1 MITSSIDS
9 MIIDWLERE
18 LFFWRKGSVSLDHL
32 EIQDVIKVM
41 SKFHKLF
48 DIIRVVDPLIK
59 RVVDYKEMSECG
71 QGSICYDFWKTGVQ
85 CNNCV
90 SARAINENDT
100 FIKVEC
106 NDGKL
111 FLIIASPIKLG
122 EADYVVEMLKDITET
137 GAITILKEKGIKETN
152 NIIAE
157 LNEKSVTDEL
167 TGIYNRRYINER
179 LPADIYTAIRKQ
191 KKLSLIMLDI
201 DHFKEIN
208 DTHGHIVGDTVI
220 KELCKIMDSKIRK
233 NYDWIARYGGDE
245 FLIVLMDANQ
255 EETYK
260 ISEKIRLTLAN
271 KPIKHNSLT
280 IRVTVSAGN
289 YTLEPEIKNYHEVLQ
304 AVDRTLYQ
312 AKKNGRNRTVSS
324 CIE

>member
-1 MITSSIDS
+1 M
-9 MIIDWLERE
+9 
-18 LFFWRKGSVSLDHL
+18 SLDHL
-32 EIQDVIKVM
+32 EIQDVINVM
-41 SKFHKLF
+41 SKFQKLF
-48 DIIRVVDPLIK
+48 DIIRVVDPVKK
-59 RVVDYKEMSECG
+59 RVVDYKEMTECG

-90 SARAINENDT
+90 SARAMNENDT

-122 EADYVVEMLKDITET
+122 EDNYVVEMLKDITET

-167 TGIYNRRYINER
+167 TGMYNRRYINER
-179 LPADIYTAIRKQ
+179 LPADIYTAILNQ
-191 KKLSLIMLDI
+191 KKLSVIMLDI
-201 DHFKEIN
+201 DYFKEIN
-208 DTHGHIVGDTVI
+208 DNHGHIVGDTVI
-220 KELCKIMDSKIRK
+220 KELCKTMESKIRK
-233 NYDWIARYGGDE
+233 NYDWVARYGGEE

-255 EETYK
+255 DVAYK
-260 ISEKIRLTLAN
+260 ISEKIRLALAN
-271 KPIKHNSLT
+271 KPIKHNDLT
-280 IRVTVSAGN
+280 IWVTVSVGN
-289 YTLEPEIKNYHEVLQ
+289 YTLEPGIKNYHEVLQ
-304 AVDRTLYQ
+304 AVDRNLYQ

-324 CIE
+324 HIE